1 MGWLSVSEN
10 YEQYRLRAHF
20 GFSYETGRVFRE
32 LGLSFISGATEFLF
46 RVQSRD

>member
-1 MGWLSVSEN
+1 MGWLSVNEN